1 FIRGLPTMK
10 RQFLSALMMTV
21 AVLGIAVPAANATT
35 FRLSTIQERSGET
48 VLIEENAIENF
59 RRQQRE
65 Q

>member
-1 FIRGLPTMK
+1 MK

-48 VLIEENAIENF
+48 VLIEENAIENY

>member
-1 FIRGLPTMK
+1 MK

-21 AVLGIAVPAANATT
+21 AVLSVAVPAAKATT
-35 FRLSTIQERSGET
+35 FRLSTLQERPGET

>member
-1 FIRGLPTMK
+1 MK